1 VVDAITVEGLAEFS
15 RNLRK
20 LDSELPK
27 ALRLAL
33 NEAADLVVNEAR
45 PGIPS
50 RTGRARRS
58 VRKASTRTAV
68 RVRGGGNRAAYY
80 PWLDFGGRVGKGRS
94 VSRPFLTEG
103 RYIYAGYFR
112 LRDSGE
118 FQKVLTAGLLKVAAQ
133 AGVVVD

>member
-1 VVDAITVEGLAEFS
+1 VSGLIGIEGLAEFS

-33 NEAADLVVNEAR
+33 NEAADLVVDEAR

-50 RTGRARRS
+50 RSGRAKRS

-68 RVRGGGNRAAYY
+68 RVRGGGARAPYY

-94 VSRPFLTEG
+94 IERPFLKEG

-112 LRDSGE
+112 LRDTGQ
-118 FQKVLTAGLLKVAAQ
+118 FQETLAAALLKVAAQ
-133 AGVVVD
+133 AGVAVD